1 MASTMITTGRA
12 GTAGTATM
20 PVVMTTATA
29 MVTPAQRGRRRDGF
43 ARRGRWTGYV
53 AAGAALAY
61 AAPHFWWGAGIGA
74 TFPGDFATAPHGTW
88 GAAIGYWVMGG
99 VAVLGAVLA
108 VALVHPRAR
117 RLPRRLLAVPAAI
130 ASVGMTLWGFTYFAM
145 QYLLAAERVV
155 SAPAFAAKDAHPQAA
170 WGLFWYALFVVWG
183 VMLGAA
189 ARHRL
194 RADHCSSNSSS
205 T

>member
-1 MASTMITTGRA
+1 
-12 GTAGTATM
+12 
-20 PVVMTTATA
+20 MTT
-29 MVTPAQRGRRRDGF
+29 PAAQCGRREG
-43 ARRGRWTGYV
+43 WVGYV
-53 AAGAALAY
+53 AAAAALAY

-74 TFPGDFATAPHGTW
+74 TFPGDFTEAPHGTW
-88 GAAIGYWVMGG
+88 EAAIGYWLMGG

-108 VALVHPRAR
+108 LALVRPWGR
-117 RLPRRLLAVPAAI
+117 RLPLRVLAAVSMI

-145 QYLLAAERVV
+145 QYLLAAGRVV

-189 ARHRL
+189 ARKPLFADRRTA
-194 RADHCSSNSSS
+194 RAANPPHGRGGPTVVAGTTCR
-205 T
+205 